1 MSTKFYY
8 NNKEFLSIEDAEAEV
23 VVVYNKLENN
33 PTEWCIVKEIT
44 GNANDGWNI
53 PAETMTDTQI
63 LNLNPSKTYSITSTI
78 SGDNH
83 VGLNAGDTTTKI
95 SEFRTLFAQYIKAN
109 EILKREIITPSSH
122 DMSGY
127 I

>member
-8 NNKEFLSIEDAEAEV
+8 NSKEFLSIEDAEEEV

-33 PTEWCIVKEIT
+33 PNEWCTVKEIT
-44 GNANDGWNI
+44 GNADDGWNI
-53 PAETMTDTQI
+53 PSEKLNDTQI
-63 LNLNPSKTYSITSTI
+63 LNLDPSKTYSVTSTI
-78 SGDNH
+78 SGDTH
-83 VGLNAGDTTTKI
+83 VGLNATDTATKV
-95 SEFRTLFAQYIKAN
+95 SEFRTLFAQYVRAN

-127 I
+127 V